1 MAALWSA
8 QGVSAGPV
16 SHAQEM
22 EGEVWV
28 CLPGQSA
35 LLPVQW
41 SYACLHSIPRTLV
54 SGALEI

>member
-1 MAALWSA
+1 
-8 QGVSAGPV
+8 
-16 SHAQEM
+16 M